1 METAIL
7 ENLAI
12 FTVLILRN
20 VEDLFRRTSV
30 NDCF

>member
-12 FTVLILRN
+12 FTVLILQN